1 MAITPSIIYEG
12 SYGFEIVFNI
22 NKPIAAESTYK
33 LFILGPSPNITTE
46 YTFSA
51 GTDYQDVS
59 GGILVYTAQPNDFPV
74 KGNYKLQLAEL
85 QTSPQNM
92 QLFSNVVFVPVHDS
106 LPVNG

>member
-33 LFILGPSPNITTE
+33 LFILGPSSDTRTE
-46 YTFSA
+46 YIFNPS
-51 GTDYQDVS
+51 TDYQDIS
-59 GGILVYTAQPNDFPV
+59 AGILVYTAQQNDFPV

-85 QTSPQNM
+85 QTTPQNM
-92 QLFSNVVFVPVHDS
+92 QLFSNIVFVPVHDS
-106 LPVNG
+106 IPVT